1 MESWILVSDVHP
13 FHRWGKWGP
22 EKEGDLAVL
31 TQWRTLGRNLVPNTL
46 LEKSHLL
53 LCKAKTEALV
63 GSWLQWV
70 GWERVSAFQPE
81 PKISGREMFGLSPAK
96 KSAVSLQGAAE
107 EEGDSLALSTIR
119 NGSQTCKIASF
130 TDIYD
135 SLGCQLQ
142 EGPILHPCRSTR
154 HWRVDRWGGSRKA
167 IPPKSVLGH
176 STGEVA
182 M

>member
-1 MESWILVSDVHP
+1 MCTHFTDGES
-13 FHRWGKWGP
+13 
-22 EKEGDLAVL
+22 
-31 TQWRTLGRNLVPNTL
+31 
-46 LEKSHLL
+46 
-53 LCKAKTEALV
+53 EALRRKEIWLCSHSEGHEAGTWSQTLCWRRATCFSARQREKHWLGADFSGWV
-63 GSWLQWV
+63 ERGSQLFSQSLKLV
-70 GWERVSAFQPE
+70 A
-81 PKISGREMFGLSPAK
+81 GRCLALAQQK

-154 HWRVDRWGGSRKA
+154 H
-167 IPPKSVLGH
+167 
-176 STGEVA
+176 
-182 M
+182 